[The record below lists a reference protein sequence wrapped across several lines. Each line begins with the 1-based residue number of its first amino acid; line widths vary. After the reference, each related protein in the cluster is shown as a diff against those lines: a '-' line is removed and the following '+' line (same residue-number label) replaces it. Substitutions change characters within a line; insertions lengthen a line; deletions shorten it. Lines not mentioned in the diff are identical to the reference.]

1 MKLASALMI
10 VLAAPG
16 LALADCGDRLDELNE
31 DYPLAMKAIGGE
43 KEIRDLMRSARL
55 LDESSEEGL
64 CDEVVDKLESRLSEV
79 QEELEEEEREQKVA
93 EAERLVLQNG
103 IVRASELLEQTVYS
117 EEDESL
123 GEVVEVALHA
133 GSGRIAY
140 VVLEFGG
147 FLGFGKKLAAIP
159 WSELRRTGTVDDTVW
174 VVALDEERLEKIARI
189 DKDNWPQGV
198 LQRFPAVAPPTQVEG
213 E

>member
-103 IVRASELLEQTVYS
+103 IVRASDLLEQTVYS